1 MVTDRMTPH
10 FFGYG
15 SLVNRAT
22 HDYPVAQPARL
33 TGWRRSWRHTATR
46 TVAFLTVVQDDRSEI
61 EGVIAGV
68 PRADWAELDERERH
82 YDRVALTEGEVTEAS
97 SFDLHIYQ
105 AKPAQSAPPSVRH
118 PILLSY
124 LDVVVQGYLDVFGTS
139 GVEAF
144 FDTTDG
150 WNGPVLNDR
159 PAPRYGRHQVTTQ
172 QERNLTDAL
181 LRSLSAQVQELHETP
196 LPGES

>member
-1 MVTDRMTPH
+1 MVADRMTAH

-15 SLVNRAT
+15 SLVNQAT

-33 TGWRRSWRHTATR
+33 TGWRRTWRHTATR
-46 TVAFLTVVQDDRSEI
+46 TVAFLTVVQDDCTQI
-61 EGVIAGV
+61 DGVIAGV

-82 YDRVALTEGEVTEAS
+82 YDRVALSEDEISEAS
-97 SFDLHIYQ
+97 TFDLQIYR

-124 LDVVVQGYLDVFGTS
+124 LDVVVQGYLDMFGTP

-144 FDTTDG
+144 FETTDG
-150 WNGPVLNDR
+150 WDSPVLNDR
-159 PAPRYGRHQVTTQ
+159 PAPRYGRHQATTL
-172 QERNLTDAL
+172 QERDLTDAL
-181 LRSLSAQVQELHETP
+181 LRSLSAQVQELHEAP

>member
-1 MVTDRMTPH
+1 MTPH

-22 HDYPVAQPARL
+22 HTYPVAQPARL
-33 TGWRRSWRHTATR
+33 TGWRRIWRHTATR
-46 TVAFLTVVQDDRSEI
+46 TVAFLTAAPSSGTAID
-61 EGVIAGV
+61 GVIAGV
-68 PRADWAELDERERH
+68 PGADWAELDERERH
-82 YDRVALTEGEVTEAS
+82 YDRVALSKSEIAEAS
-97 SFDLHIYQ
+97 SFDLQVYQ

-144 FDTTDG
+144 FETTDG
-150 WNGPVLNDR
+150 WDGPVLNDR
-159 PAPRYGRHQVTTQ
+159 AAPRYARHQVTTP
-172 QERNLTDAL
+172 QERDLTDAL
-181 LRSLSAQVQELHETP
+181 LRSLSTQVQELHEAP
-196 LPGES
+196 FPGEG